1 MPTASTSNDNRPTL
15 ETDRLILRVPTL
27 DDLDRWAEMMA
38 DADAARFIG
47 GVAPKPVVWRMIMQM
62 VGAWD
67 VTGISMFSVVEKK
80 SGRWIGRVGPWQP
93 FAWPGTE
100 VGWGLH
106 PDAWGKGFAVEAAA
120 AAMSYAFDVLQWTT
134 VIHLV
139 NPENVRSR
147 RVAER
152 LGSTLQGHTRMPAP
166 YDGELSEVW
175 GQSRDEWR
183 LNRSRVSTRRDL
195 SPPPRAP

>member
-1 MPTASTSNDNRPTL
+1 MTNAVASKDNRPRL
-15 ETDRLILRVPTL
+15 ETERLILRVPSL
-27 DDLDRWAEMMA
+27 EDLDRWAEMMA
-38 DADAARFIG
+38 NEESARFIG

-62 VGAWD
+62 VGAWE
-67 VTGISMFSVVEKK
+67 VSGISMFSVIEKI
-80 SGRWIGRVGPWQP
+80 SGRWIGRVGPWKP

-106 PDAWGKGFAVEAAA
+106 PDAWGKGYALEAAA
-120 AAMSYAFDVLQWTT
+120 AAMDYAFDVLQWTD

-152 LGSTLQGHTRMPAP
+152 LRSTLQRQTRMPPP
-166 YDGELSEVW
+166 YASEIVEVW
-175 GQSRDEWR
+175 GQSRAEWQA
-183 LNRSRVSTRRDL
+183 NRQTLRD
-195 SPPPRAP
+195 